1 VEEFIKPYRRYA
13 QFEGRSDRK
22 EFWYYVLFYLIV
34 GAILSVVDQTLFGG
48 RMIDFGGNDWG
59 QSHWDGDWSWTWGWG
74 WGWGVDHK
82 GPLGSIFSLISLDP
96 LDLGQRPAAARH
108 QQVRLV
114 FPVLAYPFRRLD
126 LPAGLVFPP
135 GRPRLERLWRAPG
148 RQSARGVKA
157 GLAGPPLTPAAL
169 CSRRRR
175 LLAGIR
181 C

>member
-82 GPLGSIFSLISLDP
+82 GPLGSIFSLISLIP
-96 LDLGQRPAAARH
+96 SIS
-108 QQVRLV
+108 VSV
-114 FPVLAYPFRRLD
+114 RRLHD
-126 LPAGLVFPP
+126 INKSGWYFLFWLIPFVGWIFLLV
-135 GRPRLERLWRAPG
+135 WY
-148 RQSARGVKA
+148 
-157 GLAGPPLTPAAL
+157 
-169 CSRRRR
+169 SRRGDPVSNAYGEPPVGSQ
-175 LLAGIR
+175 LEE
-181 C
+181 